1 MRAIS
6 IASLLALGASAYRVA
21 IMTDMHIDP
30 SYNATCNLL
39 CYDLGDYGKDPP
51 RALLD
56 VMIDDLATNYNR
68 HDEIDAV
75 LVSGDFVVHGL
86 AQKDFRYSN
95 WTLQKPIFSD
105 VISSISSVLPGV
117 PIVSTIGNNDVIN
130 HYQAPNG
137 TNHDMFY
144 NDLYKIWFSANPSM
158 AADP

>member
-6 IASLLALGASAYRVA
+6 IASLMVVSASAYRVA

-30 SYNATCNLL
+30 SYNGTCNIM
-39 CYDLGDYGKDPP
+39 CYDLGDYDRDPP
-51 RALLD
+51 KSLLTL
-56 VMIDDLATNYNR
+56 MLSDLSTNYNR

-95 WTLQKPIFSD
+95 WTLQKPIIQD
-105 VISSISSVLPGV
+105 VIQEISAELPGV
-117 PIVSTIGNNDVIN
+117 PIVSTMGNNDVIN

-144 NDLYKIWFSANPSM
+144 NDLYKLWFSQNPAM